1 MLLYAKHGNF
11 QEKIVE
17 STQGFGN
24 RMDLVRI
31 ASFQLVNYETL
42 DKLLP

>member
-1 MLLYAKHGNF
+1 M
-11 QEKIVE
+11 E
-17 STQGFGN
+17 SARGSGN

-31 ASFQLVNYETL
+31 GSFQLVNYETL